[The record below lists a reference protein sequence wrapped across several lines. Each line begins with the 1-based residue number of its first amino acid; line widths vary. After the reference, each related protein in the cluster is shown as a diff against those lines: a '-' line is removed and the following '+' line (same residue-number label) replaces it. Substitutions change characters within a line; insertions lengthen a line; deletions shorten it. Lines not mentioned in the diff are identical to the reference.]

1 MHTPRVQQG
10 KRLISVTRAT
20 HTQTEQRPPP
30 TSVKPVNNKTTASV
44 QVCTHGEQM
53 GAGVCVRVFVCAR
66 VRKSNR
72 VCLNQQACLL
82 TLHRFV
88 FISKQKYCRDRKRLR
103 WFMTMASLTTA
114 ANYVLLISQSII
126 IFFVWVIKKSGVAWK
141 SPKMQRCV
149 IIHCQRL

>member
-44 QVCTHGEQM
+44 QVCTHGEQT
-53 GAGVCVRVFVCAR
+53 GAGV
-66 VRKSNR
+66 R
-72 VCLNQQACLL
+72 VCLCACVCEWENLIGCVWINRPVFW
-82 TLHRFV
+82 LHRFV

-126 IFFVWVIKKSGVAWK
+126 IFFVWVIKRQELLEKVQKCRGV
-141 SPKMQRCV
+141 
-149 IIHCQRL
+149 L